1 MPRLEPIADG
11 PPESG
16 AACAAIVD
24 GMPEPQRSTMRW
36 LMQLFRDI
44 AKHEDENR
52 MTSKSLSVVFAPN
65 LVDPPPTMPPLLSL
79 ELNGRIVTFLER
91 LYHECAMREA
101 RNQPEVS

>member
-1 MPRLEPIADG
+1 
-11 PPESG
+11 
-16 AACAAIVD
+16 
-24 GMPEPQRSTMRW
+24 
-36 LMQLFRDI
+36 MQLFRDI

-52 MTSKSLSVVFAPN
+52 MTSKPLGRLRASTSS
-65 LVDPPPTMPPLLSL
+65 TCRRRCRPLLSL